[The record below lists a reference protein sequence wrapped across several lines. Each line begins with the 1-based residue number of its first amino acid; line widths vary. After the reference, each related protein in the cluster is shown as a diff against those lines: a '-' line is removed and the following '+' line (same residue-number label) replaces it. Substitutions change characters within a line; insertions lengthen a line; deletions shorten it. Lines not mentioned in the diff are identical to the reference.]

1 MSYFSVMET
10 WVMFVDFVLI
20 AGISLLALNIFFL
33 AKSKGG
39 ISRKILIVFFANAIF
54 FLLYYYGYLHRSRI
68 VGGIGILFGHGM
80 GFLLGPMLLFL
91 LKSLVLKKE
100 RYLRSLYIQLIP
112 FGLVWLFFSVPLF
125 ISMATPYLRSFNE
138 WYVDHE
144 YLVNI
149 PENIFFMVYIM
160 LSLRLLSR
168 IRYATRENSATDK
181 NDLNWYRHLLI
192 GFAIIVV
199 FDTLCTIYELFFPM
213 IPWNIG
219 TLIAFSLIAM
229 YIYLGYKGMFQAQIL
244 IPEFLLQ
251 KMSIASVPEE
261 PEQQSA
267 QKMTARALDS
277 YSAEEIDILKKKLS
291 YALAEK
297 KVYLD
302 DSLTLAD
309 LADELGITTKK
320 LSELINQHL
329 DTNFYNL
336 INDYRVNEVIAR
348 LSGPDAEKFTLLGIA
363 FDCGFQSKASFNR
376 IFKQKTGQ
384 SPSAYKKQLISDVE
398 FTDE

>member
-54 FLLYYYGYLHRSRI
+54 FLLYYYGYLHRSRL

-100 RYLRSLYIQLIP
+100 RYLRSLYLQLIP
-112 FGLVWLFFSVPLF
+112 FGVVWLFFSVPLF

-138 WYVDHE
+138 WYADHE

-160 LSLRLLSR
+160 LSLQLLSR
-168 IRYATRENSATDK
+168 IRHATRENSATDK

-251 KMSIASVPEE
+251 KMAIASAPEE
-261 PEQQSA
+261 TEQQSA
-267 QKMTARALDS
+267 QKTTARALDS
-277 YSAEEIDILKKKLS
+277 HSAEEIEALKQKLS
-291 YALAEK
+291 YTLAEK

-329 DTNFYNL
+329 DTNFYNR

-384 SPSAYKKQLISDVE
+384 SPSAYKKQLMSDIE
-398 FTDE
+398 LADE

>member
-1 MSYFSVMET
+1 
-10 WVMFVDFVLI
+10 
-20 AGISLLALNIFFL
+20 
-33 AKSKGG
+33 
-39 ISRKILIVFFANAIF
+39 
-54 FLLYYYGYLHRSRI
+54 
-68 VGGIGILFGHGM
+68 
-80 GFLLGPMLLFL
+80 
-91 LKSLVLKKE
+91 
-100 RYLRSLYIQLIP
+100 
-112 FGLVWLFFSVPLF
+112 
-125 ISMATPYLRSFNE
+125 
-138 WYVDHE
+138 
-144 YLVNI
+144 
-149 PENIFFMVYIM
+149 
-160 LSLRLLSR
+160 
-168 IRYATRENSATDK
+168 
-181 NDLNWYRHLLI
+181 
-192 GFAIIVV
+192 
-199 FDTLCTIYELFFPM
+199 
-213 IPWNIG
+213 
-219 TLIAFSLIAM
+219 
-229 YIYLGYKGMFQAQIL
+229 MFQAQIL

-251 KMSIASVPEE
+251 KMSIASAPEE

-384 SPSAYKKQLISDVE
+384 SPSAYKKQLISGVE

>member
-1 MSYFSVMET
+1 MET
-10 WVMFVDFVLI
+10 WVMVVDFVLI
-20 AGISLLALNIFFL
+20 AGISLLGLNILFL
-33 AKSKGG
+33 AKSKTD

-68 VGGIGILFGHGM
+68 IGGVAILFGHGM

-100 RYLRSLYIQLIP
+100 RYLRSLYLQLIP
-112 FGLVWLFFSVPLF
+112 FGLVWLCFSVPLF
-125 ISMATPYLRSFNE
+125 ISMATPYLRGFNG
-138 WYVDHE
+138 WYADHE

-149 PENIFFMVYIM
+149 PENIFFMVYIV
-160 LSLRLLSR
+160 LSLQLLRR
-168 IRYATRENSATDK
+168 IKKASRENSATDK
-181 NDLNWYRHLLI
+181 NNLNWYKHLLT

-219 TLIAFSLIAM
+219 TLVAFSLIAM

-244 IPEFLLQ
+244 IPDFLLQ
-251 KMSIASVPEE
+251 KMAITPAIPEE
-261 PEQQSA
+261 PEQQPV
-267 QKMTARALDS
+267 QKATTRALDS
-277 YSAEEIDILKKKLS
+277 HSAEEIEALKQKLFHT
-291 YALAEK
+291 LTEK

-336 INDYRVNEVIAR
+336 INEYRVNEVIAR
-348 LSGPDAEKFTLLGIA
+348 LSGPDAQKFTLLGIA

-384 SPSAYKKQLISDVE
+384 SPSAYKKQLVTGVELASD
-398 FTDE
+398 

>member
-1 MSYFSVMET
+1 
-10 WVMFVDFVLI
+10 MFVDFVLI

-125 ISMATPYLRSFNE
+125 ISMATPYLRNFNE

-168 IRYATRENSATDK
+168 IRHATRENSATDK

-251 KMSIASVPEE
+251 KMSIASAPEE

-384 SPSAYKKQLISDVE
+384 SPSAYKKQLISGVE